1 MTQALYRKYRPQQ
14 WDAVVGQDHVVT
26 TLKNAIAADRV
37 AHAYL
42 FAGSRGTGK
51 TTLARLLAKAVNCTN
66 PDPTQRPDNEC
77 GNCKAV
83 NDNRFLDL
91 IEIDAASNTSVD
103 DVRDLRDKIN
113 FTPSQ
118 GIYKVYVIDEC
129 FRYEDTVTLADGS
142 KLPIGKIVSE
152 KLPVEVLS
160 YNEKNGQIEAKPIVR
175 WMSKPPIT
183 PTIRVTFDNNR
194 AVVCTINHR
203 FYTPSGVR
211 LAGDLE
217 VGDFVYSAYERI
229 TQHQLSVVV
238 GAAIGDGHISLTGSQ
253 MRARLSIT
261 QGADQK
267 IYLKYKAQLL
277 GDLVQSPLAFQN
289 YPGTFS
295 RKGTFRLATRSF
307 PQIAEIH
314 RELYDGNGQK
324 RVSREYLERLTP
336 LGLAL
341 WYLDDGSLVTQ
352 DHKYT
357 RKKDG
362 GISHYPATRSTLSVH
377 GLALEEARTI
387 VDWLE
392 EIWGVNGGVTET
404 TKGPVIWFTLEGT
417 RKLHEI
423 IAEYVPP
430 EMDYKLLPQFHG
442 RFVYPQDD
450 ESLAGLAVSV
460 VRDIE
465 EVDPPDYVYNIEVAD
480 NHNYFV
486 RDILVANCHMLSVA
500 AFNALLKTLEEPPPH
515 AIFVLAT
522 TEIHKIPATILSRCQ
537 RHEFRRVPVDEIV
550 ANLKKI
556 VKAENLQADDDALI
570 QIARQSAG
578 GMRDAQSLLDQL
590 SSTGD
595 RITLALAQTVLGTAT
610 SQTVLDIITA
620 IWDHDPAR
628 GLESIHRA
636 LDAGADPRSLARQL
650 VEYLRGLMLI
660 QMGNA
665 NQVEATADVK
675 KQMQSH
681 AKSFTTS
688 DVLRMMK
695 SFNNAA
701 TDLRGGWQP
710 SLSLELALAEVLD
723 APNETTPA
731 PAAPSSPGRTRQT
744 TPKPATASPSSPQPK
759 GVGGGSR
766 PQAES
771 TASPK
776 AHRDDMSGSEGA
788 VEVASH
794 PAEKPALNTGDVIK
808 AWKQMS
814 VSLPKAQ
821 ANLSALMNS
830 VRMIDVQG
838 KTLILGLASDV
849 LVSKI
854 DKPDQIEVIQKLIK
868 GEFGV
873 DVNIR
878 CMVTTAKGKI
888 PPNVAQD
895 GMVAAAIQH
904 GGEIVDMQD

>member
-66 PDPTQRPDNEC
+66 PDPTKRPDNEC
-77 GNCKAV
+77 ENCKAV
-83 NDNRFLDL
+83 NENRFLDL

-118 GIYKVYVIDEC
+118 GQYKVYVIDE
-129 FRYEDTVTLADGS
+129 V
-142 KLPIGKIVSE
+142 
-152 KLPVEVLS
+152 
-160 YNEKNGQIEAKPIVR
+160 
-175 WMSKPPIT
+175 
-183 PTIRVTFDNNR
+183 
-194 AVVCTINHR
+194 
-203 FYTPSGVR
+203 
-211 LAGDLE
+211 
-217 VGDFVYSAYERI
+217 
-229 TQHQLSVVV
+229 
-238 GAAIGDGHISLTGSQ
+238 
-253 MRARLSIT
+253 
-261 QGADQK
+261 
-267 IYLKYKAQLL
+267 
-277 GDLVQSPLAFQN
+277 
-289 YPGTFS
+289 
-295 RKGTFRLATRSF
+295 
-307 PQIAEIH
+307 
-314 RELYDGNGQK
+314 
-324 RVSREYLERLTP
+324 
-336 LGLAL
+336 
-341 WYLDDGSLVTQ
+341 
-352 DHKYT
+352 
-357 RKKDG
+357 
-362 GISHYPATRSTLSVH
+362 
-377 GLALEEARTI
+377 
-387 VDWLE
+387 
-392 EIWGVNGGVTET
+392 
-404 TKGPVIWFTLEGT
+404 
-417 RKLHEI
+417 
-423 IAEYVPP
+423 
-430 EMDYKLLPQFHG
+430 
-442 RFVYPQDD
+442 
-450 ESLAGLAVSV
+450 
-460 VRDIE
+460 
-465 EVDPPDYVYNIEVAD
+465 
-480 NHNYFV
+480 
-486 RDILVANCHMLSVA
+486 HMLSNA

-522 TEIHKIPATILSRCQ
+522 TEIHKIPATVLSRCQ

-550 ANLKKI
+550 TNLKKI
-556 VKAENLQADDDALI
+556 VKAENIQADDDALI

-595 RITLALAQTVLGTAT
+595 RITLALAQMVLGTAT
-610 SQTVLDIITA
+610 SQSVLDVITA
-620 IWDHDPAR
+620 IMDHDPAH
-628 GLESIHRA
+628 GLESIHKA

-665 NQVEATADVK
+665 SQVEATADVK
-675 KQMQSH
+675 KQMQAH

-710 SLSLELALAEVLD
+710 SLSLELALAEVVD
-723 APNETTPA
+723 APNETAPS
-731 PAAPSSPGRTRQT
+731 PAAPSSSGGTRQT
-744 TPKPATASPSSPQPK
+744 TPKPASAPPSSPPLK
-759 GVGGGSR
+759 GVGGSR
-766 PQAES
+766 PKAES
-771 TASPK
+771 VTLPKEHQDDVRATAGT
-776 AHRDDMSGSEGA
+776 A
-788 VEVASH
+788 EVASH
-794 PAEKPALNTGDVIK
+794 PVEKPALSTGDVIK

-854 DKPDQIEVIQKLIK
+854 DKPDQIEVIQKLIRD
-868 GEFGV
+868 EFGV